1 MNPVTRHR
9 RGIARRAARAGWMLA
24 AAAAVQGCGTAARP
38 APPHATTVVDALY
51 RDHFAHEQNWADT
64 YRRQRALFAPE
75 LAALLDADDR
85 AAAANADE
93 VVGLDFDPL
102 TDAQEAM
109 TSFQVAPIMHEG
121 DRATV
126 GVLLLL
132 DTARTNVR
140 LDLTR
145 SGARWRVT
153 NIRYAH
159 GDLVSLLRR
168 LADDRR
174 RAR

>member
-1 MNPVTRHR
+1 MNPGIRHR
-9 RGIARRAARAGWMLA
+9 RSRTHRIVRAGWVLA
-24 AAAAVQGCGTAARP
+24 AAAAVQGCRAAAKP
-38 APPHATTVVDALY
+38 ASPDAESVVNALY
-51 RDHFAHEQNWADT
+51 QDHFAQEQNWSAT

-102 TDAQEAM
+102 TDAQEMM
-109 TSFQVAPIMHEG
+109 TRFQVAPIAHEG
-121 DRATV
+121 DEATV

-159 GDLVSLLRR
+159 GDLASLLRR
-168 LADDRR
+168 LAADRPR
-174 RAR
+174 DP

>member
-1 MNPVTRHR
+1 MNPGTRDR
-9 RGIARRAARAGWMLA
+9 AGVARRVARAGWMLA
-24 AAAAVQGCGTAARP
+24 AAAAVQACGTAAKP
-38 APPHATTVVDALY
+38 ASPDATAVVDALY
-51 RDHFAHEQNWADT
+51 QDHFAHEQNWTGT
-64 YRRQRALFAPE
+64 YQRQRALFAPE

-102 TDAQEAM
+102 TDSQEGM
-109 TSFQVAPIMHEG
+109 TRFQVAPVMHEG
-121 DRATV
+121 NRATV

-145 SGARWRVT
+145 SGTRWRVT
-153 NIRYAH
+153 NIRYRH
-159 GDLVSLLRR
+159 GDLASLLRR
-168 LADDRR
+168 LAADRSR
-174 RAR
+174 DR

>member
-1 MNPVTRHR
+1 MNAGIRRRSSMAHR
-9 RGIARRAARAGWMLA
+9 ITRAGWILA
-24 AAAAVQGCGTAARP
+24 AAAAVQGCGAAAKP
-38 APPHATTVVDALY
+38 ASPDAASVVNALY
-51 RDHFAHEQNWADT
+51 QDHFAHEQNWERT
-64 YRRQRALFAPE
+64 YQRQRALFAPE
-75 LAALLDADDR
+75 LAALLDADAQ

-102 TDAQEAM
+102 TDAQEMM
-109 TSFQVAPIMHEG
+109 TRFRVAPIMHEG

-126 GVLLLL
+126 GVELLL

-140 LDLTR
+140 LDLAR
-145 SGARWRVT
+145 SGAVWRVT

-168 LADDRR
+168 LAADRLR
-174 RAR
+174 DQ

>member
-1 MNPVTRHR
+1 VVR
-9 RGIARRAARAGWMLA
+9 RVARSGWALVV
-24 AAAAVQGCGTAARP
+24 AAAVQGCGTTAKT
-38 APPHATTVVDALY
+38 APPHATTMVSALY
-51 RDHFAHEQNWADT
+51 GDHFAHEQNWEAT
-64 YRRQRALFAPE
+64 YRRQHALFAPE
-75 LAALLDADDR
+75 LAALLDADIR

-102 TDAQEAM
+102 TDAQEEM

-121 DRATV
+121 DAATV
-126 GVLLLL
+126 GVLLLQ
-132 DTARTNVR
+132 DTMRTNVR
-140 LDLTR
+140 LDLAR

-168 LADDRR
+168 LAADRR
-174 RAR
+174 RGP